1 MDGPTSGGDGIVM
14 YNDTRG
20 AVALQHD
27 DNASVINTIRLTR
40 TQWNDVKEAEN
51 KTTADQLKS
60 KTKRFTDGFDKFS
73 CSKGALAGN
82 PWICTAWQPTWED
95 DVYVPEWSAAGTAT
109 KIDMDMWPRFG
120 PDEVQYLGTI
130 DGNSMTNIVWTT
142 WTIPKASTGTV
153 AGAWHL
159 AVAAIGAATATL
171 LAF

>member
-1 MDGPTSGGDGIVM
+1 MGAAGDQDEADNTALFSSYVLSIYMDGPTSGGDGIVM

-82 PWICTAWQPTWED
+82 PWICTAW
-95 DVYVPEWSAAGTAT
+95 
-109 KIDMDMWPRFG
+109 
-120 PDEVQYLGTI
+120 
-130 DGNSMTNIVWTT
+130 
-142 WTIPKASTGTV
+142 
-153 AGAWHL
+153 
-159 AVAAIGAATATL
+159 
-171 LAF
+171 